1 MAAELV
7 DYTILADS
15 HNEGYDLVFITY
27 RVKRPDDRLTHTITT
42 TDQPPVMEWFEI
54 EGTE

>member
-7 DYTILADS
+7 SCTSLPDS
-15 HNEGYDLVFITY
+15 EHEGFDLVVVTW